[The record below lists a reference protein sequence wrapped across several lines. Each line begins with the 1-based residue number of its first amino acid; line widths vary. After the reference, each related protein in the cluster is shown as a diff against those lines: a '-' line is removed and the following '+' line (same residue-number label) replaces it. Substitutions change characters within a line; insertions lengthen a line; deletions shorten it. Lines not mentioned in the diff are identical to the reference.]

1 MDAAE
6 RAARVVRTIVKTL
19 KPGFAVGLW
28 NGERI
33 GPATG
38 PLLRINDSDAIR
50 QLTWRPK
57 FTTLVELWIS
67 RALDVEDGTL
77 FDIIAL
83 RPEGKLKTKLKALPK
98 LQLLRD
104 LPALAFAG
112 KPRAVD
118 ALAGRDPFVKRFGQG
133 RDSAPLRHLQ
143 RFLPALPR

>member
-112 KPRAVD
+112 KPGLSTR
-118 ALAGRDPFVKRFGQG
+118 
-133 RDSAPLRHLQ
+133 
-143 RFLPALPR
+143 LPGAIPS

>member
-6 RAARVVRTIVKTL
+6 RAARIVRTIVKTL
-19 KPGFAVGLW
+19 NPGFAVGLW

-50 QLTWRPK
+50 QLAWRPK

-83 RPEGKLKTKLKALPK
+83 RPEGKLKAKLRALPK

-104 LPALAFAG
+104 LPALA
-112 KPRAVD
+112 
-118 ALAGRDPFVKRFGQG
+118 LAGRPKAAD
-133 RDSAPLRHLQ
+133 
-143 RFLPALPR
+143 